1 MQSMWCVIIA
11 FKTKTQSK
19 FIYNCF
25 NLFEKLNFIL
35 MHEFFHFIGFNC
47 GTVIISNSELL
58 KDFTAI
64 LLSLL
69 IIKPSEMY
77 H

>member
-11 FKTKTQSK
+11 FKTKTQTK
-19 FIYNCF
+19 FLYNFF

-35 MHEFFHFIGFNC
+35 MHEFFHFIGLNC
-47 GTVIISNSELL
+47 GTVITSNSVLL
-58 KDFTAI
+58 KDFTVI
-64 LLSLL
+64 LLSFL

-77 H
+77 Y